1 VTADTKEKP
10 ASPAPAGASAPT
22 TGAGRRPRPPAA
34 ETKRLYAADWAAFEA
49 WCAAAGPCPLPA
61 EAATVAAFLQDGAA
75 TLSAG
80 ALARRASA
88 ITDKHRQRG
97 FVPPAR
103 DPAVRTVLRAARH
116 SAPERRGPGPR
127 PAPAPAPAQ
136 LRRMAAAC
144 PGDRRGMRDRALL
157 LLAASGLRH
166 GALLGLDAEHLHFT
180 ATSVE
185 LTLDRAASGAGGGS
199 RLSVPC
205 HTNPRLC
212 PVQAL
217 RDWLEASDTTFGPVF
232 RKIDRWGNIEHHRLG
247 ANAVGRI
254 LSRRIP
260 RRVRH
265 KRRVAA

>member
-1 VTADTKEKP
+1 MTADTAEKP
-10 ASPAPAGASAPT
+10 ASPAPSGAAAPT
-22 TGAGRRPRPPAA
+22 HGAGRRRRPSAA

-49 WCAAAGPCPLPA
+49 WCAAAGACPLPA
-61 EAATVAAFLQDGAA
+61 AAATVAAFLQDAAA
-75 TLSAG
+75 TRRAG

-88 ITDKHRQRG
+88 IADKHRQRG
-97 FVPPAR
+97 FSCAPTR
-103 DPAVRTVLRAARH
+103 DPAVRAVLRAARH
-116 SAPERRGPGPR
+116 NAPERRGPGPR
-127 PAPAPAPAQ
+127 PAPAPAQ

-144 PGDRRGMRDRALL
+144 PGDRRGVRDRALL
-157 LLAASGLRH
+157 LLAASALRH
-166 GALLGLDAEHLHFT
+166 GTLLGLDAEDLHFT
-180 ATSVE
+180 ASAVV
-185 LTLDRAASGAGGGS
+185 LTLDRAGADGAGGS

-205 HTNPRLC
+205 HSNPRLC

-217 RDWLEASDTTFGPVF
+217 RDWLATSDTTFGPVF